1 MLDPKHLKVQ
11 GLRYGR
17 SLQMVVR
24 ICSVFSVDHPSAIAP
39 TQNSFDTLNALVKQ
53 AREFTFGFVDN
64 RVVLN
69 NILTGEPGL
78 KSLENEFLKRG
89 IGAVKFKAGL
99 TLAAYRQVIAVLCA
113 SPKIIE
119 EMGGTRAFLDQSPVE
134 NARIL
139 PAGKNQARTE
149 SGDTILESDAESYL
163 ASKEL
168 AENAQQGFAL
178 DGLEMLLKTAGIEK
192 PADFAGGPA
201 DIMRLVGPT
210 VDAALLDQR
219 GDIQKS
225 TLALATILNNMRP
238 DLVLPAFPMERHEEL
253 RQMAPNQVASEYIE
267 ERAAEF
273 VAKRLKSAPSDENGL
288 VIEEDVVRVI
298 GRSLRAT
305 QTAERLLSKLARYVR
320 DYALPPTVLERI
332 RQEMKWSSL
341 SPQDQKAS
349 LLQLKVFGPTE
360 FRRLMEVL
368 KESLEK
374 AKLEEATEL
383 ALHYLKVLEFPIASV
398 RPEEL
403 SRLPELM
410 RAMGGVRTDFG
421 ANTAA
426 RLAKAHA
433 RNDFSPTH
441 HMQIA
446 NAMVALA
453 NAVASFEEYAIIQ
466 TLGSAFER
474 ALAADAPQHAHCC
487 GRSLGKLLPP
497 TPLDRLVELLFQKK
511 DDQAWMKTAAALFR
525 WSGPA
530 GIEKLFLR
538 LQDEKTAAIRMM
550 LMRFIAQ
557 TGHAGLEVARKRLSD
572 ERWYVVRNACQVLGE
587 LKDPE
592 LLRELAPVLRHADDR
607 VQKAA
612 ADALIKSRLPA
623 RALVFAEAL
632 PHLRAH
638 TLEQALDEV
647 MFLKSPGTLPALEQ
661 FIFRSARGKP
671 KILEKAVQAV
681 TNIPGD
687 ASLDLLARVLGDAA
701 FERVARKLALNAMV
715 RAKSEHSHK
724 LLAAFVAGAPSD
736 PLAAEALR
744 ALTPPEPIAP
754 PAAQ

>member
-17 SLQMVVR
+17 SLQMLVR
-24 ICSVFSVDHPSAIAP
+24 ICSVFSVDHPSALAP
-39 TQNSFDTLNALVKQ
+39 AQNSFDTLNALLKQ
-53 AREFTFGFVDN
+53 AREFSFGFVDN

-78 KSLENEFLKRG
+78 HTLENEFLKRG

-99 TLAAYRQVIAVLCA
+99 TLAAYKQVVAVLCT
-113 SPKIIE
+113 SPKTIE
-119 EMGGTRAFLDQSPVE
+119 DAGGTRAFLDQCPVE

-149 SGDTILESDAESYL
+149 SGDTILESDVESYM

-168 AENAQQGFAL
+168 AESGAQNFAL
-178 DGLEMLLKTAGIEK
+178 DGLEVLLKTAGLEK
-192 PADFAGGPA
+192 PPDFAGGPA

-238 DLVLPAFPMERHEEL
+238 DLVLPAFPTERHDEL
-253 RQMAPNQVASEYIE
+253 RHMAPNQVASEYIE

-273 VAKRLKSAPSDENGL
+273 VAKRLKSAPSDEEGL
-288 VIEEDVVRVI
+288 VIEEDVLRVI

-305 QTAERLLSKLARYVR
+305 QTAERLLAKLARYVR
-320 DYALPPTVLERI
+320 DYALPPAVLERI
-332 RQEMKWSSL
+332 KQEMKWSSL
-341 SPQDQKAS
+341 SPKDQVAT
-349 LLQLKVFGPTE
+349 LLQLKLFGPTE
-360 FRRLMEVL
+360 FRRLMEVI
-368 KESLEK
+368 KERLEK

-383 ALHYLKVLEFPIASV
+383 ALHYLKILELPIAKV

-421 ANTAA
+421 QNTAE
-426 RLAKAHA
+426 RLAAAHA
-433 RNDFSPTH
+433 RRDFSPTH
-441 HMQIA
+441 HMQVA

-453 NAVASFEEYAIIQ
+453 NAVAAFEDYGVIQ
-466 TLGSAFER
+466 TLGAAFER
-474 ALAADAPQHAHCC
+474 ALSADPSQHAHCC

-497 TPLDRLVELLFQKK
+497 TPLDRLVELLFQRK
-511 DDQAWMKTAAALFR
+511 DDSAWMKTAASLFR

-530 GIEKLFLR
+530 GMEKLFLR
-538 LQDEKTAAIRMM
+538 LQDEKTAATRMM
-550 LMRFIAQ
+550 LMRFISQ
-557 TGHAGLEVARKRLSD
+557 TGHAGLEVARKRLTD

-587 LKDPE
+587 LKDPD
-592 LLRELAPVLRHADDR
+592 LLQQLAPVLGHEDDR

-632 PHLRAH
+632 PLLRANN
-638 TLEQALDEV
+638 LERALDEL
-647 MFLKSPGTLPALEQ
+647 MFLKDPATLPALDR
-661 FIFRSARGKP
+661 FVSDGRKSKT
-671 KILEKAVQAV
+671 KVLEKAVQTV
-681 TNIPGD
+681 SYVPGD
-687 ASLDLLARVLGDAA
+687 AALEVLSRVLAETA
-701 FERVARKLALNAMV
+701 FEATARKLALQALV
-715 RAKSEHSHK
+715 RAKSAHSQK
-724 LLAAFVAGAPSD
+724 LLAAFVSSSPND
-736 PLAAEALR
+736 PLAVEAQR
-744 ALTPPEPIAP
+744 ALAP
-754 PAAQ
+754 PGA